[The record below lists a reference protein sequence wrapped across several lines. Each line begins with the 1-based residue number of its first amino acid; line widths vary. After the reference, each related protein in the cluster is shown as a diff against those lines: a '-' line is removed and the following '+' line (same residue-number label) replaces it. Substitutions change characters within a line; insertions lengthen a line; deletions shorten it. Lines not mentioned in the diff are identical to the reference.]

1 MMMRGWKEVEG
12 RVIGRGFGEVRG
24 RVEGEGRTSGSALE
38 GSFGAEGQQVSQ
50 HESTVKAESEEEREE
65 VEGEGDDGRLGETA
79 EALSC
84 EPDESE
90 RRGIRTG
97 SEGVGMRMG

>member
-1 MMMRGWKEVEG
+1 MMRGWKDVEG
-12 RVIGRGFGEVRG
+12 RAIGRGFGEVRG
-24 RVEGEGRTSGSALE
+24 RVDVEGKSSGSALT

-50 HESTVKAESEEEREE
+50 HESTVEAESEEDTEE
-65 VEGEGDDGRLGETA
+65 VEGEGDDEREGEMV

-84 EPDESE
+84 EPEESE
-90 RRGIRTG
+90 SRGMRTG